1 VRDGREGKLTGA
13 TRREIR
19 PPEQKPEGIRRR
31 CRGASAAKATEL
43 SGSRDEE
50 KDESP
55 REEKGKRKQSES

>member
-1 VRDGREGKLTGA
+1 VRDGSEGLTGG

-43 SGSRDEE
+43 SGSQDEE
-50 KDESP
+50 KEESP
-55 REEKGKRKQSES
+55 RGQKREKKASEA